1 MSPNLDLVIIDGV
14 FCALRV
20 DVLREEMSF
29 DYHGWS
35 SNIWLQVGV
44 AMTFTVEAGMLE
56 HCNGALVELIPCSD
70 SLSGKEAAPVNG
82 PCCMAVSELMLTPE
96 CLCYAAST
104 AQGFDM
110 KEILGLPRA
119 CRLHVKHAPTCEGRV
134 CLRNSPNIET

>member
-1 MSPNLDLVIIDGV
+1 
-14 FCALRV
+14 
-20 DVLREEMSF
+20 
-29 DYHGWS
+29 
-35 SNIWLQVGV
+35 
-44 AMTFTVEAGMLE
+44 MTFTVEAGMLE

-134 CLRNSPNIET
+134 CLGKFTETSKLNLFLSFQLLFDLHSKRKMIVNLRRYKWRKQQCSCNSQ

>member
-1 MSPNLDLVIIDGV
+1 M
-14 FCALRV
+14 
-20 DVLREEMSF
+20 
-29 DYHGWS
+29 
-35 SNIWLQVGV
+35 GV

-70 SLSGKEAAPVNG
+70 SLSGKGAAPVNG

-134 CLRNSPNIET
+134 CCLRKFTEPRNLTYFHLSNFCSILHGKRK